1 MPQSGY
7 EQRPWHRQY
16 GPRVPVAVQV
26 PPVPVTALLDEA
38 ANDFP
43 RSPALGYFGRSINY
57 RRLRQQVDLLAGSLR
72 ELGVA
77 RGDRVAMVL
86 PNCPEFVLTFYAA
99 LRLGAIAVPLN
110 PAFNPSELRYRLA
123 DCEAELIVVA
133 ESSYEQVADARAG
146 TPLRDVVVAELAEFL
161 PRRVR
166 TRMAVPSSRG
176 RALRRELSGQLPAE
190 AQVLYFD
197 ELLNGSPGPAKQQ
210 PIRPD
215 HDIAAL
221 FYTAGA
227 TARPRGAMLTHS
239 NLVAAAYQ
247 SAVWDPQLERGEEA
261 TLAVLPLHHPHALVL
276 GIVGTVLAA
285 STVVLVPT
293 GDLDDAL
300 AAAKEWGPATLA
312 GSPEL
317 FGELAAWP
325 HLHKRTLRSLRCCVS
340 GLVDLPAE
348 LAERFEARTGTP
360 VVNSYGLA
368 ESAGLALVN
377 PLGGYARPATAG
389 LPLPSTDVVVV
400 DEQEPTRILPMGSA
414 GELLIR
420 GPQVFAGYWNNEQDT
435 ATTLRNGWLRTG
447 DIAVMNL
454 DGFVTIVDRKDDLV
468 ITDGLGVFPSEI
480 EHVLLEHPAIADC
493 AVVGLPD
500 PRHGQRIAAAVVGR
514 PGAAVLHDQLRE
526 FCGGRLPPQLVPQV
540 IAVRGDIP
548 RNHNGAILRRAV
560 REQMSES
567 IRPGYPDAT
576 SAPTVPAESGEQRPG
591 STIGGRTR

>member
-1 MPQSGY
+1 VQQSGY

-16 GPRVPVAVQV
+16 GPGVPVAVQV

-38 ANDFP
+38 ADDFP
-43 RSPALGYFGRSINY
+43 RAPALGYYGRSTNY
-57 RRLRQQVDLLAGSLR
+57 RRLRRQVDLLAGSLR
-72 ELGVA
+72 ELGVT

-110 PAFNPSELRYRLA
+110 PAFSASELRYRLA

-133 ESSYEQVADARAG
+133 ESGYEQVASARTG

-176 RALRRELSGQLPAE
+176 RALRRELSGRLPAG
-190 AQVLYFD
+190 AQVRYFD
-197 ELLNGSPGPAKQQ
+197 ELLAGSSGPAKQQ

-227 TARPRGAMLTHS
+227 AARPRGAMLTHT

-247 SAVWDPQLERGEEA
+247 SAVWDPELERGEEA

-276 GIVGTVLAA
+276 GVIGAALAA

-293 GDLDDAL
+293 GAVDDAL

-325 HLHKRTLRSLRCCVS
+325 HLRKRTMRSLRCCVS

-348 LAERFEARTGTP
+348 LAERFQERVGTP

-368 ESAGLALVN
+368 ECAGLALVN
-377 PLGGYARPATAG
+377 PLGGYGRPATAG
-389 LPLPSTDVVVV
+389 LPLPSTDVVIV

-420 GPQVFAGYWNNEQDT
+420 GPQVFAGYWNSDQDT
-435 ATTLRNGWLRTG
+435 GATLRNGWLRTG

-454 DGFVTIVDRKDDLV
+454 DGFVTIVDRKDDLI
-468 ITDGLGVFPSEI
+468 ITNGLGVFPSEI

-493 AVVGLPD
+493 AVIGLPD
-500 PRHGQRIAAAVVGR
+500 PRHGQRIAAVVVGR

-526 FCGGRLPPQLVPQV
+526 FCGEKLPAQLVPQL

-567 IRPGYPDAT
+567 IGPGYSDPARR
-576 SAPTVPAESGEQRPG
+576 STVPAGSGG
-591 STIGGRTR
+591 

>member
-1 MPQSGY
+1 VPQNGY

-16 GPRVPVAVQV
+16 GPGVPVAVQV

-215 HDIAAL
+215 QDIAAL

-227 TARPRGAMLTHS
+227 AARPRGAMLTHS

-348 LAERFEARTGTP
+348 LAERFEARIGTA

-454 DGFVTIVDRKDDLV
+454 DGFVTIVDRKDDLI

-526 FCGGRLPPQLVPQV
+526 FCGGKLPPQLVPQV